1 MHGCSHLD
9 GFIINLFYHVIRRH
23 FCTKNGGIFLL
34 CSILWNFNYNP
45 DKSNDFCNDIGNQ
58 VCSIHSCK
66 LLSKSIS
73 CSRYKKLTDIGN
85 TWYSNKEL
93 VKTSTVPMT
102 VLLLYGI
109 TITFIN
115 SHFELRNFNIY
126 SICLEGQN
134 AKKNEYEMPFRFLT
148 FILPVVLMI
157 VTTSIMDLSSYR
169 WLQKRDNKSLETRR
183 GCCKEDI
190 PLRATAVYYF
200 LHAVF
205 TIIFFCIFALK
216 VTPLEKYLIVNV
228 LVKIDNIL
236 RNPLTVVF
244 AFKINDSTRQ
254 KNAAKERERRR
265 NTEIQH
271 ALSRRMESI
280 ELQGKENIIDF
291 RISN

>member
-1 MHGCSHLD
+1 MAALRVPLLVM
-9 GFIINLFYHVIRRH
+9 IQ
-23 FCTKNGGIFLL
+23 KIFL
-34 CSILWNFNYNP
+34 
-45 DKSNDFCNDIGNQ
+45 
-58 VCSIHSCK
+58 
-66 LLSKSIS
+66 
-73 CSRYKKLTDIGN
+73 
-85 TWYSNKEL
+85 SNKSDNVTYFTL
-93 VKTSTVPMT
+93 SSRIYFTSNT
-102 VLLLYGI
+102 
-109 TITFIN
+109 
-115 SHFELRNFNIY
+115 
-126 SICLEGQN
+126 
-134 AKKNEYEMPFRFLT
+134 
-148 FILPVVLMI
+148 